1 VNKRINPAVLP
12 PLKEPL
18 TLAFWYKK
26 DLRPFLSSALND
38 AGLGAQLDWTDYKRN
53 IVHQLVDGLAANQH
67 RRLDQLVNL
76 ILATADIVDPHWLK
90 RVEDGQQKYE
100 DAMRALASLRP
111 MVEPLR
117 SAQSRKRVSVADERK
132 THGRLCS
139 ARSGRNLPSCSLSSM
154 RSPLRI
160 VRKGAMR
167 WRSC

>member
-1 VNKRINPAVLP
+1 MNKRINPAVLP

-76 ILATADIVDPHWLK
+76 ILAVPPHREPPK
-90 RVEDGQQKYE
+90 TCFACSNAK
-100 DAMRALASLRP
+100 LRRRTGI
-111 MVEPLR
+111 EPARPL
-117 SAQSRKRVSVADERK
+117 SGSR
-132 THGRLCS
+132 
-139 ARSGRNLPSCSLSSM
+139 
-154 RSPLRI
+154 
-160 VRKGAMR
+160 
-167 WRSC
+167 